1 LFIYVLKY
9 NSPHFSFFFALINT
23 TIYYLSI
30 LLIYIKN
37 KNLEW
42 FPRMRAMSL
51 DSYAKV
57 EEDNE
62 LNNIKNKME
71 VTNNLVLLLSKQ
83 LTELKKQV
91 IIDALTL
98 RKEILKNKSIFVIY

>member
-1 LFIYVLKY
+1 LLFT
-9 NSPHFSFFFALINT
+9 LINNI
-23 TIYYLSI
+23 IYYFSI